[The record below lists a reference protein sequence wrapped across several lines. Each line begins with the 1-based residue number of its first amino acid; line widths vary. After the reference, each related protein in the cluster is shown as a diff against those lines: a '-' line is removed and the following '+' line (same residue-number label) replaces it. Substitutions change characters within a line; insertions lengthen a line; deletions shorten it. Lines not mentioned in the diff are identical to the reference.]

1 LQIELRIFAG
11 LLGRQALQS
20 RDFIELREKNVRAMD
35 ALELSIEQ
43 EPSHVPDEVI
53 AEIRGRERNGAI
65 ELPKSKL
72 KAGDRVQ
79 VGHARLPMS
88 PRPAINLSA
97 RKSWHLASRPVD
109 CA

>member
-1 LQIELRIFAG
+1 MLF
-11 LLGRQALQS
+11 
-20 RDFIELREKNVRAMD
+20 ELREKNVRAMD

-72 KAGDRVQ
+72 KAGDRAQ
-79 VGHARLPMS
+79 RGPCA
-88 PRPAINLSA
+88 SA
-97 RKSWHLASRPVD
+97 HVTSACHQP
-109 CA
+109 